1 MNKKQKSTYNIGG
14 DQNIGMNTL
23 QLDSVEIA
31 KIDCFNGRNR
41 FVEPRKH
48 FTIYITLK
56 SKISLSST
64 FLKMYSV
71 TSLQ

>member
-1 MNKKQKSTYNIGG
+1 MNEKQKSAYNIGS

-23 QLDSVEIA
+23 QLVSVEIA
-31 KIDCFNGRNR
+31 KIDCFNCRNR
-41 FVEPRKH
+41 FVEPCKH